1 MEKLE
6 LRINPKTGEIHA
18 FPVDGEKSICN
29 QVTKES
35 FEVVR
40 IVHTDAN
47 TLSNLEPCQ
56 VISLFGALKSV
67 GLNTCGNCAK
77 VLYK

>member
-1 MEKLE
+1 M
-6 LRINPKTGEIHA
+6 RINPKTGEIHV
-18 FPVDGEKSICN
+18 FPVNGEKSICN
-29 QVTKES
+29 QVSKEN

-40 IVHTDAN
+40 IVHTDAD
-47 TLSNLEPCQ
+47 TLTGLEPCQ
-56 VISLFGALKSV
+56 VISLFAALKSV